1 MQLPILAITLAFSV
15 FSNIALAAE
24 VVRPEPKPVTNL
36 HDSQGIHED
45 LIASQELIALG
56 CMGKLNI
63 APTASGSYDSAL
75 RVENLVDTLMHR
87 TLMDELNDE
96 ATEVIDS
103 LNQNAQ
109 EGCGCLH

>member
-1 MQLPILAITLAFSV
+1 MNSAQTVQTARKKIEQLRD
-15 FSNIALAAE
+15 SND
-24 VVRPEPKPVTNL
+24 L
-36 HDSQGIHED
+36 HDFIHRRGVAEGW
-45 LIASQELIALG
+45 LA
-56 CMGKLNI
+56 
-63 APTASGSYDSAL
+63 AL

-109 EGCGCLH
+109 EGCGCPH